1 MRVRWDLLFADLAA
15 QLDAAEA
22 AEGAQTIAELTRAEQ
37 ATILLSDRLRAAAG
51 GALLDLHLVDGHGLA
66 AEVRDVA
73 PEWVLLAERSRRHV
87 VPLTAIASISGLTR
101 HAVAPAS
108 RAEAGRSL
116 GAALRA
122 LMRDR
127 APVRVRTRSGQVDG
141 MIARVGRDHL
151 DLEGLRRE
159 QGPGRADR
167 TGRLVPFSALVCV
180 SES

>member
-1 MRVRWDLLFADLAA
+1 MRWDLLFADLAA

-22 AEGAQTIAELTRAEQ
+22 ADAVQTIAELTRAEQ
-37 ATILLSDRLRAAAG
+37 ATILLTDRLRAAV
-51 GALLDLHLVDGHGLA
+51 GALLDLHLVDGHGLT

-73 PEWVLLAERSRRHV
+73 PEWVLLAERSRQHV

-101 HAVAPAS
+101 HAVAPTS

-127 APVRVRTRSGQVDG
+127 APVRVRTRSGHSDG
-141 MIARVGRDHL
+141 RIARVGRDHL
-151 DLEGLRRE
+151 DIEELSHE
-159 QGPGRADR
+159 QGPGRAAR
-167 TGRLVPFSALVCV
+167 EGRLVPFSALVCV
-180 SES
+180 SET

>member
-22 AEGAQTIAELTRAEQ
+22 ADGVQTIAELTRAEQ
-37 ATILLSDRLRAAAG
+37 GTILLTDRLRAAV
-51 GALLDLHLVDGHGLA
+51 GALLDLHLVDGHRLA

-73 PEWVLLAERSRRHV
+73 PEWVLLAERSRQHV
-87 VPLTAIASISGLTR
+87 VPLTAIASIHGLTR
-101 HAVAPAS
+101 HAVAPTS
-108 RAEAGRSL
+108 RTEAGRSL

-141 MIARVGRDHL
+141 RVARVGRDHL
-151 DLEGLRRE
+151 DVEELSHE
-159 QGPGRADR
+159 QPGRAAR

-180 SES
+180 SET

>member
-22 AEGAQTIAELTRAEQ
+22 ADGMQTIAELTRAEQ
-37 ATILLSDRLRAAAG
+37 ATVLLTDRLRAAAG
-51 GALLDLHLVDGHGLA
+51 TLLDLHLVDGHRLA

-73 PEWVLLAERSRRHV
+73 PDWVLLAERSRQHV
-87 VPLTAIASISGLTR
+87 VPQTAIASISGLTH
-101 HAVAPAS
+101 HALAPTS

-116 GAALRA
+116 GAVLRA

-141 MIARVGRDHL
+141 RIARVGKDHL
-151 DLEGLRRE
+151 DVEEPRHD
-159 QGPGRADR
+159 QGSAR
-167 TGRLVPFSALVCV
+167 TATSGRLVPFSALVCV
-180 SES
+180 SET